1 MDNMF
6 FDIDM
11 ENLPKHIAI
20 IMDGNGRWA
29 TKRGFSRSVGHKAGA
44 DNIKKLCL
52 HAADVG
58 VKYLSLYAFST
69 ENFKRS
75 AEEVNFLMDLF
86 IRVFT
91 TEFKVF
97 EENNVKVLF
106 SGRREPLSKK
116 VLETMDGIVERTKN
130 NTALVLN
137 ICLNYGGQSEI
148 ADTTKKICQMYKDG
162 LIKLEDI
169 TPEFIQHNLYQDLPP
184 LDFVIRTSGELRI
197 SNFMP
202 YQSSYAEYYF
212 PKILFPDF
220 DNVEFDKAIE
230 EFNKRN
236 RRFGGYD
243 ENKSN

>member
-1 MDNMF
+1 MNKDF
-6 FDIDM
+6 II
-11 ENLPKHIAI
+11 PCHVGI

-86 IRVFT
+86 IKVFT

-184 LDFVIRTSGELRI
+184 LDFVIRTSGELRT

>member
-1 MDNMF
+1 MNKDF
-6 FDIDM
+6 II
-11 ENLPKHIAI
+11 PCHVGI

-29 TKRGFSRSVGHKAGA
+29 TKRGLSRSVGHKAGA

-75 AEEVNFLMDLF
+75 VEEVNFLMDLF

-116 VLETMDGIVERTKN
+116 VLETMDEIVERTKN

-184 LDFVIRTSGELRI
+184 LDFVIRTSGELRT

>member
-1 MDNMF
+1 MNKDF
-6 FDIDM
+6 II
-11 ENLPKHIAI
+11 PCHVGI

-29 TKRGFSRSVGHKAGA
+29 TKRGLSRSAGHKAGA

-148 ADTTKKICQMYKDG
+148 ADTTKKICQMYKEG

-184 LDFVIRTSGELRI
+184 LDFVIRTSGELRT

-220 DNVEFDKAIE
+220 DNAEFDKAIE

-236 RRFGGYD
+236 RRFGGYNED
-243 ENKSN
+243 KSN

>member
-1 MDNMF
+1 MNKDF
-6 FDIDM
+6 II
-11 ENLPKHIAI
+11 PCHVGI

-29 TKRGFSRSVGHKAGA
+29 TKRGLSRSAGHKAGA

-184 LDFVIRTSGELRI
+184 LDFVIRTSGELRT

-220 DNVEFDKAIE
+220 DNAEFDKAIE

-243 ENKSN
+243 EEKSN

>member
-1 MDNMF
+1 MNKDF
-6 FDIDM
+6 II
-11 ENLPKHIAI
+11 PCHVGI

-29 TKRGFSRSVGHKAGA
+29 TKRGLSRSAGHKAGA

-116 VLETMDGIVERTKN
+116 VLEAMDGIVERTKN

-184 LDFVIRTSGELRI
+184 LDFVIRTSGELRT

-220 DNVEFDKAIE
+220 DNAEFDKAIE

-243 ENKSN
+243 EDKSN